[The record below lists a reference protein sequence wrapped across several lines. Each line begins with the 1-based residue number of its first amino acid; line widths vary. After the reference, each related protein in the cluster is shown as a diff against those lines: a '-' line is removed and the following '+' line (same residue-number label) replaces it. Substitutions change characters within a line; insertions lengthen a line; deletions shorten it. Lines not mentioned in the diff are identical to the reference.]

1 MDENHYTVYCH
12 TNKKNGKKY
21 FGITGT
27 SVEDRWANGR
37 GYNHQPFGKAVKKYG
52 WDGFYH
58 EIIKEGLS
66 EEEACE
72 MERTLIERFRT
83 TDKANGYN
91 VCEGGSTGTT
101 GVRYGEEVRENMRKA
116 TYLTYEK
123 DPEMKH
129 RISESVKS
137 LYENPEYAEL
147 MRQRRREAWQRPE
160 YREHQIAVRKGK
172 KHAPMSEEARQKISV
187 KKKGKKRSKEVC
199 EKISES
205 HKKSPVLQYTMDMV
219 FVAEYPSMSVA
230 GKQTGVR
237 NGCISLCCKSK
248 RKSAG
253 GFIWK
258 LKAVDSSG

>member
-1 MDENHYTVYCH
+1 
-12 TNKKNGKKY
+12 
-21 FGITGT
+21 
-27 SVEDRWANGR
+27 
-37 GYNHQPFGKAVKKYG
+37 
-52 WDGFYH
+52 
-58 EIIKEGLS
+58 
-66 EEEACE
+66 
-72 MERTLIERFRT
+72 ERTLIERFRT

-129 RISESVKS
+129 RISESVKK
-137 LYENPEYAEL
+137 LYDDPEYAAL
-147 MRQRRREAWQRPE
+147 MRQRRKEAWQRPG
-160 YREHQIAVRKGK
+160 YREHQIAVRKGVS
-172 KHAPMSEEARQKISV
+172 HGPMSEETKRKISEINT
-187 KKKGKKRSKEVC
+187 GKKRSPEICKKFSDC
-199 EKISES
+199 
-205 HKKSPVLQYTMDMV
+205 HKKMPVLQYTMDMV

-230 GKQTGVR
+230 GNQTGVR
-237 NGCISLCCKSK
+237 TGCISLCCKSK

>member
-12 TNKKNGKKY
+12 TNKVDGKKY
-21 FGITGT
+21 IGMTGT

-37 GYNHQPFGKAVKKYG
+37 GYNHQPFGRAIKKYG
-52 WDGFYH
+52 WDAFEH
-58 EIIKEGLS
+58 EIIQSGLT
-66 EEEACE
+66 EKEACDLE
-72 MERTLIERFRT
+72 SELIEKNKTRNKKF
-83 TDKANGYN
+83 GYN

-101 GVRYGEEVRENMRKA
+101 GVRYGEDVRENMRKA

-129 RISESVKS
+129 RISESVKK
-137 LYENPEYAEL
+137 LYDDPEYAAL
-147 MRQRRREAWQRPE
+147 MRQRRKEAWQRPG
-160 YREHQIAVRKGK
+160 YREHQIAVRKGVS
-172 KHAPMSEEARQKISV
+172 HGPMSEETKRKISEINT
-187 KKKGKKRSKEVC
+187 GKKRSPEIC
-199 EKISES
+199 
-205 HKKSPVLQYTMDMV
+205 KKFSDCHMKMPVLQYTMDMV

-237 NGCISLCCKSK
+237 TGCISLCCKSK